1 MELLVGLLGA
11 LVGTAVGGLSV
22 FLTNRAQMRRELS
35 YAYDR
40 ELRAHRIEA
49 YMSLYRRTDK
59 LPRYW
64 RTNPKR
70 MELSDFSEAFEGWYF
85 GEAGGLFLSDQARD
99 AYLSMLAVM
108 ATVAGEGPG
117 EDQLSN
123 EDTERLWRAGQ
134 ALRRRLAADIGAA
147 EDPQLAGRLPAVSPA
162 PTVRMKSPG
171 DNQPPSSQ

>member
-11 LVGTAVGGLSV
+11 LVGTAAGGISV
-22 FLTNRAQMRRELS
+22 FLTSRAQMGRELA

-40 ELRAHRIEA
+40 ELRARRIEA
-49 YMSLYRRTDK
+49 YMSIYKRTGK

-70 MELSDFSEAFEGWYF
+70 VELSDFSQAFDGWYF
-85 GEAGGLFLSDQARD
+85 GEAGGLFLSDETRQ

-108 ATVAGEGPG
+108 ATVAGEGSG
-117 EDQLSN
+117 EDQLSD
-123 EDTERLWRAGQ
+123 EDIHRLWRAGQ

-147 EDPQLAGRLPAVSPA
+147 EDPRLAGRLPAMSPA
-162 PTVRMKSPG
+162 PAVRMKDRR
-171 DNQPPSSQ
+171 DNPPTSSQ